1 MRNKVENEPSTYRWT
16 VYPGLLQSLNTK
28 SWGNKRT
35 MTTRRVRS
43 APRSHGT
50 GLGDGCKVEG
60 IWSVCTRY
68 YTERMTNR
76 AKTC

>member
-50 GLGDGCKVEG
+50 GLGDVRWKVYG
-60 IWSVCTRY
+60 VSVPVTTRK
-68 YTERMTNR
+68 E
-76 AKTC
+76 